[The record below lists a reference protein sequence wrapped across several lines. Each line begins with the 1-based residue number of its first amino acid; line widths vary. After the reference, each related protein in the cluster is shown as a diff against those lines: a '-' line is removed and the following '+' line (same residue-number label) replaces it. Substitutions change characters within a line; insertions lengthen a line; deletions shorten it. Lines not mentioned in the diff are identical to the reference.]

1 MRNRKLGS
9 PKSIF
14 EIWALRQVRSFGTF
28 GDSVDCAGFGTFED
42 FDENLLWARS
52 ARHLTTHMSLYMPSS
67 WLVGR

>member
-42 FDENLLWARS
+42 FDENLLRARS
-52 ARHLTTHMSLYMPSS
+52 ARHLTTHMSPYMPSS
-67 WLVGR
+67 WLVG